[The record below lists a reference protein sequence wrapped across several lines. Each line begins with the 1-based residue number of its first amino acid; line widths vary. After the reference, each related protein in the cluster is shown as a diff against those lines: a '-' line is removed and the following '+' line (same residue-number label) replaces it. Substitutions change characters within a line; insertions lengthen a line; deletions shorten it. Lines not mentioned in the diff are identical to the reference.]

1 MGDIFFLEIWPHA
14 DPKRIDWPFVVFWNS
29 QFWLTDPKIFLKAPL
44 TPKYT
49 NCEVGVGVKTFFCYH
64 FTKIAFLAGCFKKK
78 FYKKTQFFCQHFPKK
93 CLFDRLFRK
102 SASNQLLV
110 SCNKSASFQFNCVS
124 YSFPTVKRFCF
135 LNFRAVH
142 PNNADDGTLSQW
154 QTWMIGQMARLR
166 LVDVFHEK
174 CHRVINFSAIAAD
187 VIKESL
193 KKPHHRLKV
202 DLSVKKINFWKK
214 WRNYLKLSVKKKKTK
229 I

>member
-1 MGDIFFLEIWPHA
+1 MGVKIFFVIILQKLSFWP
-14 DPKRIDWPFVVFWNS
+14 VVS
-29 QFWLTDPKIFLKAPL
+29 
-44 TPKYT
+44 KY
-49 NCEVGVGVKTFFCYH
+49 FF
-64 FTKIAFLAGCFKKK
+64 I
-78 FYKKTQFFCQHFPKK
+78 KKTQFFCQHFPKK

-110 SCNKSASFQFNCVS
+110 SCKKSASFQFRCVS

-174 CHRVINFSAIAAD
+174 CHRVIDFSAIAAD

-214 WRNYLKLSVKKKKTK
+214 WRNYLKLSVNKKK
-229 I
+229 

>member
-1 MGDIFFLEIWPHA
+1 M
-14 DPKRIDWPFVVFWNS
+14 
-29 QFWLTDPKIFLKAPL
+29 

-49 NCEVGVGVKTFFCYH
+49 NYEGGGGGGGEWASKFVLLSFYKNCLFGRLFQKN
-64 FTKIAFLAGCFKKK
+64 

-110 SCNKSASFQFNCVS
+110 SCKRSASFQFRCVS

-174 CHRVINFSAIAAD
+174 CHRVIDFSAIAAD

-202 DLSVKKINFWKK
+202 DLSVKKINF
-214 WRNYLKLSVKKKKTK
+214 
-229 I
+229 